1 MYVWVIKS
9 DYSYLTEQS
18 YNPEAHVELM
28 EFLER
33 NSLNDG
39 DEFCATLMRES
50 PRHKSLGTH
59 TYRSHNYCEELE
71 QKEEKTKAILL
82 NSTLF

>member
-1 MYVWVIKS
+1 M
-9 DYSYLTEQS
+9 TEQS
-18 YNPEAHVELM
+18 YNTEAHMDLM

-59 TYRSHNYCEELE
+59 V
-71 QKEEKTKAILL
+71 A
-82 NSTLF
+82 